1 MSTTLQ
7 YTPTRRIL
15 WLRVLVREFLIPRP
29 KWGRL
34 LVGPELIG
42 VGLLGIALAT
52 WWDSSAL
59 GLVSGALV
67 GIGLGWA
74 SWPLAGAWLA
84 VSRTGT
90 VRQRKPVTLSVSAGV
105 VELVRGDDRR
115 VFPLEDLEQIETVGG
130 ENWLRFRGGRVLIGP
145 RRAIPRPSS
154 TSSAP
159 TARRRP
165 TAPSCAAAS
174 RTGGSRAGR

>member
-42 VGLLGIALAT
+42 VGLLGIAVAT
-52 WWDSSAL
+52 WWDTSAL

-84 VSRTGT
+84 VSRAGT
-90 VRQRKPVTLSVSAGV
+90 VRHRKPVTLSVSAGV
-105 VELVRGDDRR
+105 VELVRGEDRR

-130 ENWLRFRGGRVLIGP
+130 ENWLRFRGGRVLIVPGTSETGDP
-145 RRAIPRPSS
+145 AAFLDIIRANR
-154 TSSAP
+154 SAQADSN
-159 TARRRP
+159 T
-165 TAPSCAAAS
+165 
-174 RTGGSRAGR
+174 

>member
-1 MSTTLQ
+1 MSTTLE

-34 LVGPELIG
+34 LVGPELMA
-42 VGLLGIALAT
+42 VGALGIFLAT
-52 WWDSSAL
+52 MWDSSAL

-84 VSRTGT
+84 VSRAGT
-90 VRQRKPVTLSVSAGV
+90 VRHRKPVKLTVSAGV

-115 VFPLEDLEQIETVGG
+115 IFPLEDLERIETVGG
-130 ENWLRFRGGRVLIGP
+130 ENWLRFRGDRVLIVPGTADVGDP
-145 RRAIPRPSS
+145 AVFLDIVRTNRS
-154 TSSAP
+154 TQAE
-159 TARRRP
+159 AE
-165 TAPSCAAAS
+165 A
-174 RTGGSRAGR
+174 